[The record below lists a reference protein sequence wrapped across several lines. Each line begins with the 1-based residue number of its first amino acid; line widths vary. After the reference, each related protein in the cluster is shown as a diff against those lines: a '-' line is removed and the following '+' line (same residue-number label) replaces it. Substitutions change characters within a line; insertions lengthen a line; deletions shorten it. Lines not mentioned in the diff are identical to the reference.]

1 MSALVVAK
9 ARDVSS
15 LPGSFMEGEGDDKDY
30 SINVVS
36 AYPTQSGN
44 FGVECYLRKG
54 GFYTNKWV
62 NFTTF
67 IGPTA
72 GNPAPKAQSATLI
85 EPGWQGRVRQILKK
99 RGGTLLLSLT
109 KIFPPDITPLYK
121 GSLSVFVVDSNYRQY
136 PNPQDVGQVRKDRHE
151 ILATKPFG
159 TPKEAER
166 QLDIDIEAYEKATFP
181 GGMAK
186 RIGLIF
192 WKGTE
197 QWSGVFETYY
207 SFS

>member
-1 MSALVVAK
+1 MSIQVSAA
-9 ARDVSS
+9 ARNVIT
-15 LPGSFMEGEGDDKDY
+15 LPGSFMDGEGDDKEY
-30 SINVVS
+30 SVNVVS
-36 AYPTQSGN
+36 AYPTQNGN

-62 NFTTF
+62 KFTTF

-72 GNPAPKAQSATLI
+72 GNPAPKAQRDTLI
-85 EPGWQGRVRQILKK
+85 EQGWQGRVRRILKK
-99 RGGTLLLSLT
+99 KGVTLLQSLSR
-109 KIFPPDITPLYK
+109 IFPPEVTPLYK
-121 GSLSVFVVDSNYRQY
+121 GSLAVFVVDSNYRQY
-136 PNPQDVGQVRKDRHE
+136 PNPQDVDEVRKDRHE
-151 ILATKPFG
+151 ILATKPFDN
-159 TPKEAER
+159 PKEAER
-166 QLDIDIEAYEKATFP
+166 QLDIDMEAYEKATFP

-186 RIGLIF
+186 KIGLIF